1 MATADIDSLQI
12 EIAASSADAASK
24 IDALA
29 KSLGDL
35 KTAAQGGG
43 NGLSRISKQVQALV
57 SATNGATGASN
68 KIANLYRAL
77 QSLGNVQRASGISST
92 INTLRRL
99 KGIDTS
105 GISLQGMRSVSE
117 ALNSLGSVQKAEG
130 LNSTVNALRKLSDVS
145 KELSKTDLNEFAKEM
160 QQVADAIKPLA
171 DEMQKVSNGFSAF
184 PIRIQKLIQ
193 SSNGLAA
200 SNQKNAKS
208 FSLFGSGATRSLA
221 SLTVLGYSFGQLAN
235 TMSDWVKESNDY
247 VENLNLFTVSMGK
260 YTESAKAYAETV
272 QEAVGI
278 DPSEWMRNQGI
289 FMNMVS
295 GFGVAEEK
303 ARLMSQNLTQ
313 LGYDISSF
321 FNIDTEEAMLKVQ
334 SGISGE
340 LEPLRRLGYAL
351 DEATL
356 QQVAYNAGIDMSIQ
370 SMTQAQKSQI
380 RYLAIMQ
387 QSGNAMGDMARTVNL
402 CRASRKRLVE
412 NRAKSVKSKLMC
424 MAA

>member
-29 KSLGDL
+29 KSLSSL

-57 SATNGATGASN
+57 SATNGATSASN
-68 KIANLYRAL
+68 KIASLYRAL
-77 QSLGNVQRASGISST
+77 QNLGNVQKASGLSST
-92 INTLRRL
+92 VNALRRL
-99 KGIDTS
+99 GSVDTS
-105 GISLQGMRSVSE
+105 GISSEKMRSLSD
-117 ALNSLGSVQKAEG
+117 ALNSLGSVQKADG
-130 LNSTVNALRKLSDVS
+130 LNSTVNALKRLSDVS
-145 KELSKTDLNEFAKEM
+145 KELSKTDLDQFAKEM

-200 SNQKNAKS
+200 SNQKSAKS

-221 SLTVLGYSFGQLAN
+221 SLTVLGYSFEQLAN
-235 TMSDWVKESNDY
+235 TMGNWVKQSNDY

-260 YTESAKAYAETV
+260 YAESAKAYAETV

-289 FMNMVS
+289 FMQMAS

-303 ARLMSQNLTQ
+303 AALMSQNLTQ
-313 LGYDISSF
+313 LGYDISSLY
-321 FNIDTEEAMLKVQ
+321 NIDINEAMQKLQ
-334 SGISGE
+334 SGLAGE
-340 LEPLRRLGYAL
+340 IEPLRRLGITL
-351 DEATL
+351 EEATL
-356 QQVAYNAGIDMSIQ
+356 QQIAYNNGIEMSVQ
-370 SMTQAQKSQI
+370 DMTQAQKSQL
-380 RYLAIMQ
+380 RYVAIMQ
-387 QSGNAMGDMARTVNL
+387 QSENAMGDMARTVNL

>member
-29 KSLGDL
+29 KSLSSL

-57 SATNGATGASN
+57 SATNGATSASN

-77 QSLGNVQRASGISST
+77 QSLGSVQKASGLSST
-92 INTLRRL
+92 INALRRL
-99 KGIDTS
+99 GSVDTS
-105 GISLQGMRSVSE
+105 GISSEKMRSLSD
-117 ALNSLGSVQKAEG
+117 ALNSLGSVQKADG
-130 LNSTVNALRKLSDVS
+130 LNSTVNALKKLSDVS
-145 KELSKTDLNEFAKEM
+145 KSLADTDLDQFAKEM

-200 SNQKNAKS
+200 SSQKSAKS

-235 TMSDWVKESNDY
+235 TMSGWVKESNDY

-260 YTESAKAYAETV
+260 YAESAKAYAETV
-272 QEAVGI
+272 QEALGI

-295 GFGVAEEK
+295 GFGVVEEK
-303 ARLMSQNLTQ
+303 AALMSQNLTQ
-313 LGYDISSF
+313 LGYDLSSLY
-321 FNIDTEEAMLKVQ
+321 NIDISEAMQKLQ
-334 SGISGE
+334 SGIAGE
-340 LEPLRRLGYAL
+340 IEPLRRLGVTL
-351 DEATL
+351 DETTL
-356 QQVAYNAGIDMSIQ
+356 QQIAYNNGINLSVQ
-370 SMTQAQKSQI
+370 EMTQAQKSQL
-380 RYLAIMQ
+380 RYIAIMQ